1 MSFAKRDSSLPGCS
15 DSDTTN
21 RFQGLSCCCPVVC
34 VSPLPF
40 VSVLLW
46 KDIPPRILG
55 TDEDVISEIDYEG
68 RVSRCVPFAFNA
80 TICEL
85 SFADSRPRPRFLTD
99 EDEAVVITV
108 FRLQDS
114 TYAPAPLEVPFLF
127 IEFSNQ
133 RSSLARCCE
142 IVGFG
147 FGAKRGDSLNN
158 TAVPYS
164 WRTCCTLSRQVP
176 YLLLYFEF
184 RPPPPSGGWTV

>member
-1 MSFAKRDSSLPGCS
+1 M
-15 DSDTTN
+15 
-21 RFQGLSCCCPVVC
+21 SCCCPVVC
-34 VSPLPF
+34 ASPLPF
-40 VSVLLW
+40 VSALLW

-80 TICEL
+80 TICEF
-85 SFADSRPRPRFLTD
+85 SFADSRRRPRFLTD

-133 RSSLARCCE
+133 HSSPARCCE

-158 TAVPYS
+158 TVAPYS

-184 RPPPPSGGWTV
+184 RPPPTSGGWTV